1 MYAALVKRLWVVAL
15 LSLVAACE
23 DGDPMDAGAH
33 DAGSTLDDGGGLDSG
48 AGDGGGS
55 DAGAPD
61 AGLEAI
67 GFATI
72 QADLE
77 AEGCTGTGGA
87 CHESA
92 ARNVLIVLD
101 PDPTELRANWD
112 RIVNV
117 GPGVTP
123 WVTPRDD
130 SAQML
135 NEVAIP
141 ADVRARWL
149 EWIVLGAPFDGR

>member
-1 MYAALVKRLWVVAL
+1 MSR
-15 LSLVAACE
+15 S
-23 DGDPMDAGAH
+23 
-33 DAGSTLDDGGGLDSG
+33 
-48 AGDGGGS
+48 
-55 DAGAPD
+55 
-61 AGLEAI
+61 
-67 GFATI
+67 
-72 QADLE
+72 
-77 AEGCTGTGGA
+77 GCTGTDCA
-87 CHESA
+87 CHEFA
-92 ARNVLIVLD
+92 VRNVLIVLD
-101 PDPTELRANWD
+101 PDATELRANWD

-135 NEVAIP
+135 SEIAIP